1 MLELIDIANGVLSL
15 MFVITSIFLGIM
27 MIIKYFEAKNKNV
40 LLAGIAWMFISE
52 VWWAVSISFLLV
64 VFTGNALALDLFFFI
79 GFVFLPV
86 AIMIWMIIM
95 TNLMWKSK
103 QKIILI
109 LTGIILASL
118 EIAFLYYLFTDIS
131 KLGEPVGTFDIKYE
145 LFMLVYL
152 SVILL
157 FVIITGLRFAIESF
171 WSENPEIRLKGK
183 FLLVAFLSFVIGAF
197 ISIALGD
204 NVIILVIA
212 KIIII
217 SSAFEFYCGF
227 ILPDS
232 IKKVFLK

>member
-15 MFVITSIFLGIM
+15 IFVITSIFLGIM
-27 MIIKYFEAKNKNV
+27 MIIKYFEAKNKNI

-52 VWWAVSISFLLV
+52 VYWAVSISFLLV

-171 WSENPEIRLKGK
+171 RSENPEIRLKGK